1 MSHTRDHI
9 KETGTWIE
17 SEGVEKYISYK
28 KKQEMEN
35 SEYLYQMK

>member
-1 MSHTRDHI
+1 MSHTRDHF
-9 KETGTWIE
+9 KEKGTWIE

-28 KKQEMEN
+28 KKQEREN